1 MQSLAFGHVFRAD
14 SPLVLVTPHS
24 GSRIPGELLD
34 NASWAAIEG
43 RMADPAGLA
52 LEALAEKRGITT
64 IGARYHPC
72 VIDFNVATESRPLSL
87 RLSRSGLCR
96 THTSRG
102 EPLYDD
108 SHPPSEREVEA
119 RVDHYWRPFHAA
131 VAAEI
136 ARLRGLHANVLLLV
150 SHASYWLSPY
160 RNQSGALDCNI
171 GSNRGRSCDRRLVSA
186 LTDTVG
192 EHGRSWVVNGKV
204 ADVFAAQHYGV
215 PGEGVHAVEME
226 IAGRWRSAL
235 EYERE
240 QQEGAEATA
249 TLGALLDAL
258 ENALVRLPTAPAA
271 DATTSASTSP
281 RAPATPA
288 HADRLPK

>member
-24 GSRIPGELLD
+24 GTRIPDELLG

-43 RMADPAGLA
+43 RIADPAGLA
-52 LEALAEKRGITT
+52 LAALAAKRGITT
-64 IGARYHPC
+64 ISARYHPC
-72 VIDFNVATESRPLSL
+72 VIDFNVATENRPLSL
-87 RLSRSGLCR
+87 RLNRGGLCR

-108 SHPPSEREVEA
+108 AHPPSEREIEA
-119 RVDHYWRPFHAA
+119 RVEQYWRPFHAA

-136 ARLRGLHANVLLLV
+136 ERLRSLHANVLLLV
-150 SHASYWLSPY
+150 PHASYWLSPY

-171 GSNRGRSCDRRLVSA
+171 GSNRGRSCDRQLVSA

-204 ADVFAAQHYGV
+204 ADVFAAQCYGV
-215 PGEGVHAVEME
+215 PGEGIHAVEME
-226 IAGRWRSAL
+226 IAGRWRTAL

-240 QQEGAEATA
+240 QEEGAEAIA

-258 ENALVRLPTAPAA
+258 EDAVARLPAAHAHAP
-271 DATTSASTSP
+271 SH
-281 RAPATPA
+281 ATPA
-288 HADRLPK
+288 HAGRLPK

>member
-14 SPLVLVTPHS
+14 SPLVIVTPHS
-24 GSRIPGELLD
+24 GSRIPGELLSS
-34 NASWAAIEG
+34 ASWTAIEG

-52 LEALAEKRGITT
+52 LEALAAKRGITT
-64 IGARYHPC
+64 ISARYHPC

-119 RVDHYWRPFHAA
+119 RVEQYWRPFHAA

-136 ARLRGLHANVLLLV
+136 ERLRSLHANVLLLV

-171 GSNRGRSCDRRLVSA
+171 GSNRGRSCERQLVSA

-204 ADVFAAQHYGV
+204 ADVFAAQHYGA
-215 PGEGVHAVEME
+215 PDEGIHAVEME
-226 IAGRWRSAL
+226 IAGRWRAAL

-240 QQEGAEATA
+240 QAEGAEAVA
-249 TLGALLDAL
+249 TLSALLDAL
-258 ENALVRLPTAPAA
+258 EGALARF
-271 DATTSASTSP
+271 P
-281 RAPATPA
+281 RAPSHATST

>member
-1 MQSLAFGHVFRAD
+1 MQSLAFGHVYRAD

-24 GSRIPGELLD
+24 GTRIPSELLS

-52 LEALAEKRGITT
+52 LEALAAKHGITT

-72 VIDFNVATESRPLSL
+72 VIDFNVATENRPLSL
-87 RLSRSGLCR
+87 RLNRSGLCR

-119 RVDHYWRPFHAA
+119 RVEHYWRPFHAA

-136 ARLRGLHANVLLLV
+136 ERLRSVHAHVLLLV

-160 RNQSGALDCNI
+160 RDQSGALDCNV
-171 GSNRGRSCDRRLVSA
+171 GSNRGRSCDRQLVSA

-192 EHGRSWVVNGKV
+192 EHDRSWVVNGKV
-204 ADVFAAQHYGV
+204 ADVFAAQHYGS
-215 PGEGVHAVEME
+215 PTEGVHAIEME
-226 IAGRWRSAL
+226 IAGRWRTAL

-240 QQEGAEATA
+240 QDEGAEATA
-249 TLGALLDAL
+249 TLSALLDAL
-258 ENALVRLPTAPAA
+258 EDALARLPAEQAQTP
-271 DATTSASTSP
+271 
-281 RAPATPA
+281 TPA
-288 HADRLPK
+288 HADRSPK

>member
-24 GSRIPGELLD
+24 GSRIPADLMD

-52 LEALAEKRGITT
+52 LEALAAKRGITT

-108 SHPPSEREVEA
+108 SHPPSEREVET

-171 GSNRGRSCDRRLVSA
+171 GSNRGRSCDRQLVSA

-204 ADVFAAQHYGV
+204 ADVFAAQHYGA

-240 QQEGAEATA
+240 QHEGAEATA
-249 TLGALLDAL
+249 TLGALFDAL
-258 ENALVRLPTAPAA
+258 EGALARLPV
-271 DATTSASTSP
+271 ASTSVSASAAAST
-281 RAPATPA
+281 RAAAPAHP
-288 HADRLPK
+288 DRLPK